1 MWHLLTNGGYDSV
14 PIGDIFPESWAN
26 PSDGDGLLT
35 TLGENI
41 IHSEVTVRYFNIA
54 IENGHL

>member
-1 MWHLLTNGGYDSV
+1 MPNGRYDSV
-14 PIGDIFPESWAN
+14 PIGGIFPESWAN

-41 IHSEVTVRYFNIA
+41 IHSEVTVR
-54 IENGHL
+54 